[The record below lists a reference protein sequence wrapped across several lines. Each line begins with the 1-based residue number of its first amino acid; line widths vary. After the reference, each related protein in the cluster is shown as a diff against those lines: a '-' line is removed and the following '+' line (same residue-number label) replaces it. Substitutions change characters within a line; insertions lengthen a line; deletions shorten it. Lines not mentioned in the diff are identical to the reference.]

1 MQELVLKME
10 KKYGIQA
17 RIGERFDEE
26 IEEIKI
32 ARVTN
37 KKSKEKPSTKT
48 ISNLIARHKNF
59 KKIKEDI
66 IKLEEDM
73 LDEE

>member
-1 MQELVLKME
+1 ME

-26 IEEIKI
+26 MEDIKI
-32 ARVTN
+32 ARIAN

-48 ISNLIARHKNF
+48 ISNLIARHKGF
-59 KKIKEDI
+59 QKIKEDI
-66 IKLEEDM
+66 IKLEEDI
-73 LDEE
+73 LDEK

>member
-1 MQELVLKME
+1 MRGVFKMG

-17 RIGERFDEE
+17 RIGERFDKE
-26 IEEIKI
+26 IEDIKI
-32 ARVTN
+32 ARIVN

-48 ISNLIARHKNF
+48 ISNLIARHKYF

-66 IKLEEDM
+66 IDIEEE
-73 LDEE
+73 LFNEE